1 MVSEGKRN
9 YRKMKAKE
17 KRKANKTY
25 SEHAKQK
32 RLFNLFLIFVRVEF
46 SMAYN
51 LSVILKFDIINRLC
65 EGQLFKSFYMI
76 KIN

>member
-17 KRKANKTY
+17 KRNKIY

-32 RLFNLFLIFVRVEF
+32 WLLNLFLIFVRVEF
-46 SMAYN
+46 NMAYN
-51 LSVILKFDIINRLC
+51 LNVILKFDIINRLC
-65 EGQLFKSFYMI
+65 EGQLFKNFYMI